1 MAQAT
6 YREEV
11 LKVEPKGVEII
22 QAAERHGSP
31 GSLVTLWWAANVE
44 FATLTTGAVVV
55 AVFGAGF
62 WQAAVA
68 ILLGTVLGALALAAL
83 STLGP
88 RWGLPQLI
96 QSRRAFGYFGNF
108 APGILNLI
116 AGMMW
121 FAVNSVLGVYA
132 LQWLFRIGF
141 LPALVLMV
149 AVQVIVAVLGHN
161 MIHAVERP
169 LAYLLTAI
177 FAIVTVY
184 AIGHIH
190 WGVGYNPHAPAAS
203 GWSGTFI
210 LTVGVAVSYIMGWTA
225 FASDYTRYLPEGTS
239 PRRIFR
245 NVLGANVIS
254 CLWLELLGAALVTA
268 RPAGIY
274 VPTDLVTGL
283 LPSWIGTLAMIGVV
297 VGTVTANVLNIY
309 SGALSALVVGI
320 PLRRWTVALVVGVV
334 GAVLAYAGGRS
345 SYYNNYAN
353 FLFVLAYWVAPWAA
367 VVLVDLW
374 RERAGGVL
382 DAFYDRRH
390 GVGPGL
396 WAWLAGLACAWPFF
410 NQSLYQGPV
419 AHLDPGIG
427 DLSYYVSFA
436 VAGAVYLV
444 LTRQRASTGR
454 PVTTPRVPGPE
465 TSGP

>member
-1 MAQAT
+1 MAQVT

-11 LKVEPKGVEII
+11 LRVEPKGVEVI
-22 QAAERHGSP
+22 QSQERHGSP
-31 GSLVTLWWAANVE
+31 RSLVTLWWAANVE

-55 AVFGAGF
+55 TVFGAGF

-68 ILLGTVLGALALAAL
+68 IVLGTVLGALALAAL

-96 QSRRAFGYFGNF
+96 QSRRAFGFFGNF

-121 FAVNSVLGVYA
+121 FAVNTVLGVYA
-132 LQWLFRIGF
+132 LEWLLKIGF
-141 LPALVLMV
+141 LPALLLMA

-169 LAYLLTAI
+169 LAYVLTAI
-177 FAIVTVY
+177 FLIVSVY
-184 AIGHIH
+184 AVGHVR

-210 LTVGVAVSYIMGWTA
+210 LAVGVAVSYMIGWVA
-225 FASDYTRYLPEGTS
+225 YASDYTRYLPQGTS

-245 NVLGANVIS
+245 NVLVANVAA
-254 CLWLELLGAALVTA
+254 CVWLELLGVALVTA

-283 LPSWIGTLAMIGVV
+283 LPSWIGTLAMLGVV

-320 PLRRWTVALVVGVV
+320 PVRRWTSALLV
-334 GAVLAYAGGRS
+334 GAVGAVFAYVGGRS
-345 SYYNNYAN
+345 GYYNNYAN

-374 RERAGGVL
+374 RERAGDVI
-382 DAFYDRRH
+382 DAFYDR
-390 GVGPGL
+390 GQKAGLGL

-410 NQSLYQGPV
+410 NQSLYQGPI
-419 AHLDPGIG
+419 ARLDPGLG

-436 VAGAVYLV
+436 VAAVVYVALLRGRRGA
-444 LTRQRASTGR
+444 A
-454 PVTTPRVPGPE
+454 
-465 TSGP
+465 